1 MSLILYAG
9 LQYICSEARAG
20 RYWGENSFPTR
31 NLGMILGYDFAIFF
45 YIMQLKNYAVY
56 CFIRID
62 FGKCRWAKTVT
73 SAL

>member
-31 NLGMILGYDFAIFF
+31 NLGMILGYDFAIFLHNAIEKLCSILF
-45 YIMQLKNYAVY
+45 
-56 CFIRID
+56 C
-62 FGKCRWAKTVT
+62 
-73 SAL
+73 